1 MLTVLLF
8 ALSFFPRSVSAVATC
23 TNGTLMNGVCVPS
36 GSSTG
41 LPETDIAQVLTN
53 VMNWL
58 LSLVGLLAIFMF
70 VVAGVQYLTAAGD
83 EKQTETAKS
92 TMKNAAVGVA
102 VSLLG
107 FVVVNT
113 VYSLVTGYGIG
124 QGSYWY

>member
-1 MLTVLLF
+1 MSAVLL
-8 ALSFFPRSVSAVATC
+8 AVLSFFPRGVSAVATC

-41 LPETDIAQVLTN
+41 LPETDITQVLTN
-53 VMNWL
+53 VMYWL

-70 VVAGVQYLTAAGD
+70 VVAGSQYLTAAGD
-83 EKQTETAKS
+83 GDQTEAAKN
-92 TMKNAAVGVA
+92 TMKNAAIGVA

-113 VYSLVTGYGIG
+113 VYGLVTGYGIG
-124 QGSYWY
+124 YGILY